1 MASVAKHIRRLRTE
15 QHMTQEDLAEKLFV
29 TRQTVSA
36 WETGKAQ
43 PDLETL
49 ERIAVVLDVEVT
61 ELIYG
66 TPQSPNLR
74 ELKQKWAVIGGA
86 LVSAIAVMLFS
97 LGYFDYLGT
106 WSGGFS
112 YQYDDLDYTLSFSE
126 LPGTY
131 SVDIDLEHPES
142 NIGKVLYEDESG
154 CRIIVDEVF
163 QADGPHSWVISF
175 LSEGTCRQSGSKLV
189 TPAVERPAG
198 KRSGLFSSDFAAAL
212 TTTADGVSWPGKF
225 RGMAGL
231 QKKGNQTDYYL
242 FHAVFNSN
250 NGTSSGFPRT
260 IQNQTVTVTLEGLTC
275 FATIRE

>member
-15 QHMTQEDLAEKLFV
+15 RHMTQGDLAEKLFV

-49 ERIAVVLDVEVT
+49 ERIAVVLGVEVT

-66 TPQSPNLR
+66 APQSPNLR
-74 ELKQKWAVIGGA
+74 ELKQKWAIIGGA
-86 LVSAIAVMLFS
+86 LVSAIAALLFF

-112 YQYDDLDYTLSFSE
+112 YQYNDLDYVLSFSE

-175 LSEGTCRQSGSKLV
+175 LSEGHLAAK
-189 TPAVERPAG
+189 
-198 KRSGLFSSDFAAAL
+198 AAA
-212 TTTADGVSWPGKF
+212 SWS
-225 RGMAGL
+225 L
-231 QKKGNQTDYYL
+231 QQWSAPPESA
-242 FHAVFNSN
+242 AVYSAA
-250 NGTSSGFPRT
+250 
-260 IQNQTVTVTLEGLTC
+260 TLPQ
-275 FATIRE
+275 R